1 MSNQSNLTTR
11 SEDLCEECGHALEFD
26 FHESSMVCPACGLI
40 HSRLV
45 GGFGETSA
53 LDGSGML
60 MRGRDRRPGGLADP
74 RAPGARSDHG
84 IRGAD
89 AAAEVAVRSICR
101 GLDCPD
107 PCDALDMLRRASSGG
122 WLRGFDPL
130 TKAAACTYVALHACG
145 NPRCLSEVTG
155 VGGCDRV
162 RLAKAVSRVRIG
174 TGLGPLTPAEWSA
187 NTSRLTDRYCAKL
200 DLPSATAAC
209 ARRIVESECDYGC
222 REMTKGSWS
231 PSGFVAA
238 VIFVA
243 GARTGCRVTARDVS
257 EAVCIDV
264 STVGRYAR
272 MMRVDLDRG
281 WT

>member
-1 MSNQSNLTTR
+1 MPNQISLAT
-11 SEDLCEECGHALEFD
+11 SPADLCEECGHALEFD
-26 FHESSMVCPACGLI
+26 FHESAMVCPACGLV
-40 HSRLV
+40 HSKLT

-53 LDGSGML
+53 FDGSGML
-60 MRGRDRRPGGLADP
+60 IRGRDRRPGCLADP

-84 IRGAD
+84 NRRAD
-89 AAAEVAVRSICR
+89 AAAEVAVQSICR

-107 PCDALDMLRRASSGG
+107 PWDALDMLHRAASGG
-122 WLRGFDPL
+122 WLKGFDPL
-130 TKAAACTYVALHACG
+130 TKAAACTYVALHARG
-145 NPRCLSEVTG
+145 NPRCLSEVTE
-155 VGGCDRV
+155 VGGCDRD
-162 RLAKAVSRVRIG
+162 RLAKAVSRIRIG
-174 TGLGPLTPAEWSA
+174 TGLGPLAPAEWGA

-200 DLPSATAAC
+200 HLPPATAAC
-209 ARRIVESECDYGC
+209 ARRIVESECDRRC

-243 GARTGCRVTARDVS
+243 AARTGCRVTARDVS

-272 MMRVDLDRG
+272 MMRTDLDRE